1 MARKSASSQKETVAK
16 KTTARRKPVR
26 AKRSLLAKLKFW

>member
-1 MARKSASSQKETVAK
+1 MARKNGSQKQTAVK
-16 KTTARRKPVR
+16 KTARRKPVR

>member
-1 MARKSASSQKETVAK
+1 MARKSNSRKQAPATKTV
-16 KTTARRKPVR
+16 RRKAVR